1 MTIRLM
7 LCAGAASLALG
18 AALLQPRTASAD
30 DQQQARPQAPAA
42 GAPVTAGITP
52 DLVAAILKGLRE
64 TPGCLGADVGQLQS
78 GKNVIFGWFESKA
91 AAMAW
96 YGSPIHQR
104 ATAIGYPERD
114 ANRKAMADVPDD
126 IGPMM
131 AVACAIP
138 VPPEERKEGQPAF
151 RIGIELYSPLPGGVR
166 FGGGSFAPEGFKAP
180 AKK

>member
-1 MTIRLM
+1 MSTRFM
-7 LCAGAASLALG
+7 LCAGAACVALG
-18 AALLQPRTASAD
+18 AVLIQPRTVGAD
-30 DQQQARPQAPAA
+30 DQQPATPQVPAA
-42 GAPVTAGITP
+42 GAPVTSGITP
-52 DLVAAILKGLRE
+52 ELVGAILKGLRE

-91 AAMAW
+91 AAVAW
-96 YGSPIHQR
+96 YDSPIHQR

-114 ANRKAMADVPDD
+114 AKRKAMADVPDN

-151 RIGIELYSPLPGGVR
+151 RIELYSPLPGGVR
-166 FGGGSFAPEGFKAP
+166 FGGGSFAPAGFKAP
-180 AKK
+180 AKQ